1 LQKVPIE
8 PPTKVSPA
16 SPPGESPEQRALVSL
31 ETALTSFV
39 STFERSARRWE
50 MLVYPSVLV
59 FGILGLSGFY
69 LIYSVTQDM
78 HALSRAMDPRMGEH
92 MDIMTLDI
100 REMTATIQQFR
111 QDVVV
116 MVEHVDTI
124 TQHMGEMRGDI
135 RSMNASIASMS
146 EDMDD
151 MARKL
156 ASLEPML
163 ANIAGMNQAI
173 QAMTAN
179 TGVMTRDMGIMNQN
193 VSRPMSFMNSFAPW

>member
-1 LQKVPIE
+1 VPIE
-8 PPTKVSPA
+8 PPSKPGPA
-16 SPPGESPEQRALVSL
+16 TPVGATPEQRALVSL
-31 ETALTSFV
+31 ESALTSFV
-39 STFERSARRWE
+39 TSFERSARRWE

-78 HALSRAMDPRMGEH
+78 HTLARSMDPRMGEH

-116 MVEHVDTI
+116 MVEHVDSI
-124 TQHMGEMRGDI
+124 TQHMAAMRGDI
-135 RSMNASIASMS
+135 RGMTVFIGSMA

-151 MARKL
+151 MAKKL

-163 ANIAGMNQAI
+163 MNIAGMNQAI
-173 QAMTAN
+173 QTMTAN
-179 TGVMTRDMGIMNQN
+179 TGVMTRDMSIMNQN

>member
-1 LQKVPIE
+1 MPIE
-8 PPTKVSPA
+8 PPSKPIA
-16 SPPGESPEQRALVSL
+16 PGPEAGSPEQRALVSL
-31 ETALTSFV
+31 ELTLANFLE
-39 STFERSARRWE
+39 TFQRSARRWE
-50 MLVYPSVLV
+50 LLVYPAVAV

-78 HALSRAMDPRMGEH
+78 HALARAMDPRMGEH
-92 MDIMTLDI
+92 MDVMTLDI

-124 TQHMGEMRGDI
+124 TQHMGAMRGDI
-135 RSMNASIASMS
+135 RGMTGSIAMMS

-173 QAMTAN
+173 QVMTAN
-179 TGVMTRDMGIMNQN
+179 TGVMTRDMSIMNQN